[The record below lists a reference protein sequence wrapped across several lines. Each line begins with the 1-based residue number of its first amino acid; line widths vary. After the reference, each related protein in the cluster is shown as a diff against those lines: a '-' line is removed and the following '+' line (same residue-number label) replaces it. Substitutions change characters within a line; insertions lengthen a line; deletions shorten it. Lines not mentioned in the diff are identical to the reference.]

1 MKSIK
6 LITLFLITGFSL
18 VAQQKI
24 TVEEIYTGA
33 FRAKAMDELQS
44 LKNTNQYTVLNSDRA
59 TRTQQIDLFDY
70 ATLQKVA
77 TLIDT
82 KNIPALADGIDSFT
96 FSNDEKQILIANNT
110 NPIFRHSFTA
120 DYYLYNIATK
130 EITKLLMYL

>member
-44 LKNTNQYTVLNSDRA
+44 LKNTNQYTVLNSDRS

-70 ATLQKVA
+70 ATLQKW
-77 TLIDT
+77 L
-82 KNIPALADGIDSFT
+82 
-96 FSNDEKQILIANNT
+96 
-110 NPIFRHSFTA
+110 R
-120 DYYLYNIATK
+120 
-130 EITKLLMYL
+130 